1 MIRLQTQ
8 VLVFFMQK
16 DKSLKEIKKAIYAV
30 VIFNGSV
37 NKRLISNA
45 FLMLTT
51 DIFDMNNRRVFQL
64 ERGTM
69 SSGRMCS
76 VPFTV

>member
-16 DKSLKEIKKAIYAV
+16 DKSLKEIKKAIYVV

-37 NKRLISNA
+37 KKRLISSA

-51 DIFDMNNRRVFQL
+51 EIFDMNNV
-64 ERGTM
+64 
-69 SSGRMCS
+69 S
-76 VPFTV
+76 VEFFN